1 MKNEN
6 ENTIE
11 RNFKIRK
18 ENDFILFDLRK
29 LKGKLMILMIL
40 ILEFESNGR
49 INSLTWIFFLD
60 FSLFRSK
67 MIKILKNQLSF

>member
-18 ENDFILFDLRK
+18 ENDLILFDLRK
-29 LKGKLMILMIL
+29 L